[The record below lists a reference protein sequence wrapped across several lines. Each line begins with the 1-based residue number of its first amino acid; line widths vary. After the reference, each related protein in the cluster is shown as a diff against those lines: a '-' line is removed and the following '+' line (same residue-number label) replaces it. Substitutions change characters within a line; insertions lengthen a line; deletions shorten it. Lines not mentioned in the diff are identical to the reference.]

1 MDNKTKKIMKNIA
14 KRIKLSRK
22 FKVFDK
28 ITHIYYFNY
37 YEYITTDYYF
47 FFNKI
52 IFKKHKKGIDK
63 GLLDLSFEVIGR
75 DENGKLV
82 KIV

>member
-1 MDNKTKKIMKNIA
+1 MNMKNIV
-14 KRIKLSRK
+14 KRIKLNRK
-22 FKVFDK
+22 FKLFDK

-47 FFNKI
+47 LFDKI
-52 IFKKHKKGIDK
+52 IFKKSKKGIDK
-63 GLLDLSFEVIGR
+63 GLLDLSFELIGR

-82 KIV
+82 KIK

>member
-1 MDNKTKKIMKNIA
+1 MNMKNIV
-14 KRIKLSRK
+14 KRIKLNRK
-22 FKVFDK
+22 FKLFDK

-47 FFNKI
+47 FFDKI
-52 IFKKHKKGIDK
+52 IFKKSKKGMDK

-82 KIV
+82 KIK